1 MTTKQLQC
9 PKCGDKRFS
18 YAVTQIQFGHAQEFG
33 EGTRVV
39 ETHDSG
45 EILGD
50 DISENGIY
58 CTGCDDYYDMD
69 ELVIA

>member
-9 PKCGDKRFS
+9 PNCGDKRFN
-18 YAVTQIQFGHAQEFG
+18 YAVTQIQFGHALESG
-33 EGTRVV
+33 DGTRVV

-58 CTGCDDYYDMD
+58 CTGCDDYYDLE
-69 ELVIA
+69 ELVLA